1 MGRPWYRVR
10 QPACVLYTPHRPTYS
25 SIRITPQ
32 RICDYLP
39 SITNIRPAVG
49 RYIRSFQ
56 RRETIYPLVVSP
68 RLLLQRVT
76 CTCLLIQPSGRRAIP
91 KWRKIRSCILEVQ
104 RAVHAERRRQFLVV
118 EFGDLADRCRRLV
131 CVRHIAGICRIPA
144 ELHGIVRPKYGGWRQ
159 AERFLLRKWKHNLRR
174 EIALHSNTV

>member
-1 MGRPWYRVR
+1 M
-10 QPACVLYTPHRPTYS
+10 
-25 SIRITPQ
+25 
-32 RICDYLP
+32 
-39 SITNIRPAVG
+39 
-49 RYIRSFQ
+49 
-56 RRETIYPLVVSP
+56 
-68 RLLLQRVT
+68 
-76 CTCLLIQPSGRRAIP
+76 
-91 KWRKIRSCILEVQ
+91 Q

-174 EIALHSNTV
+174 EIAIQTRSDKLWRNVIPTRTVRRTISTGNTPSLIDEIVDEDGPVTADGNGAASVVWPMKFATPYGDCNKTLEFMLRCSSESGSAVLAAYTVPYASNLKKALSAIYR